1 MSVGPDIAGLLAQL
15 GGGQQAGPDPSA
27 GYNAGQGGQGSEQ
40 QPVAILDQMIQLA
53 RQYLDVEP
61 DEEDKATMAKLLA
74 TLQQYKAKD
83 QADMQQALGGN
94 ASVARVLR
102 KAG

>member
-1 MSVGPDIAGLLAQL
+1 MSASPDIASLLAQL
-15 GGGQQAGPDPSA
+15 GGGQQQQQPDPSA
-27 GYNAGQGGQGSEQ
+27 GYAPGQSGGSED
-40 QPVAILDQMIQLA
+40 QPVQILDQMIQLA

>member
-1 MSVGPDIAGLLAQL
+1 
-15 GGGQQAGPDPSA
+15 
-27 GYNAGQGGQGSEQ
+27 
-40 QPVAILDQMIQLA
+40 MIQLA

-102 KAG
+102 KTG